1 MHRDIKETN
10 IVVREEQPGQ
20 PRQPRARRVPR
31 LSNPALSS
39 LPALVCCS
47 HTRVCLFLHLGLST
61 SASRSASR
69 ASGPKAE
76 SMQERAEA
84 RPQRCAPLSR
94 RSSAWASTSTCRQR
108 CSPRG
113 LSISGSQPR
122 APILASVSLYNLAAG
137 VPLPSVRGGRR
148 HVRLRG
154 AALPRA
160 QGGAAAPALGAALEL
175 PCRGALCVD
184 GRRLLL
190 RQVRHA
196 RPLAA
201 LAGCP
206 LRAGEPLHEAGR
218 GGEALH
224 AAGPREAR
232 RMARRAAALG
242 ITCITRVL
250 PDKRV
255 WTLNTDS
262 LVGHSWRAQCING
275 VYAEPRQRCAR
286 ARVGHCVKMLYL
298 SRVTKHTVSVT
309 RAAHAT
315 RPAPTPPPPTRS

>member
-1 MHRDIKETN
+1 
-10 IVVREEQPGQ
+10 
-20 PRQPRARRVPR
+20 
-31 LSNPALSS
+31 
-39 LPALVCCS
+39 
-47 HTRVCLFLHLGLST
+47 
-61 SASRSASR
+61 
-69 ASGPKAE
+69 
-76 SMQERAEA
+76 MQERAEA

-275 VYAEPRQRCAR
+275 VYAEPRQR
-286 ARVGHCVKMLYL
+286 M
-298 SRVTKHTVSVT
+298 
-309 RAAHAT
+309 
-315 RPAPTPPPPTRS
+315 RPRTCRSLREDVISI